1 MPQELFVYYKAEVA
15 HEAAVV
21 TAASRMQSALRL
33 EHGSLRA
40 RLLRRPMAD
49 ASHQHTW
56 MEIYS
61 IDGAHQYDGID
72 GACVALI
79 EQHAQAWSELRS
91 GPRHLEVFDAC
102 A

>member
-1 MPQELFVYYKAEVA
+1 MPRELFVYYKAEVA
-15 HEAAVV
+15 QEAAVAS
-21 TAASRMQSALRL
+21 AASGMQSALRL
-33 EHGSLRA
+33 DHEFLRA

-61 IDGAHQYDGID
+61 IDAAHQHDGID
-72 GACVALI
+72 EACVALI
-79 EQHAQAWSELRS
+79 ERYAQAWSELRS
-91 GPRHLEVFDAC
+91 GPRHLEVFEAC